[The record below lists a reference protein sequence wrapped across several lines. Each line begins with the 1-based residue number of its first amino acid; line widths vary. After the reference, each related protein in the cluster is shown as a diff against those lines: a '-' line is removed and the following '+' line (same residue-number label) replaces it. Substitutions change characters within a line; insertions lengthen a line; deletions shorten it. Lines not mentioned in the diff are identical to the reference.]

1 MLLGSAYYEL
11 DQKVQYWK
19 SGFYM
24 RSLLTV
30 CVIQE
35 LISKCEADGREILA
49 V

>member
-1 MLLGSAYYEL
+1 MLLGSAYEL

-35 LISKCEADGREILA
+35 LISECEADGREILA